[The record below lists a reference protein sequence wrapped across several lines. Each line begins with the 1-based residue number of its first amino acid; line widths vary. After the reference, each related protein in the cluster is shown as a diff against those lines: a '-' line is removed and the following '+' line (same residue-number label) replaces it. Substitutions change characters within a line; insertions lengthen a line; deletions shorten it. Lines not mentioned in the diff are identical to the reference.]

1 MPLPPRA
8 LMSMESVEIWISQ
21 SFTSFVRFLIS
32 FSSWAL
38 FSVFSSFSTRY
49 MVTVLVLLSPDI
61 IEEPEAIAPMDSI
74 SLISEIFS
82 ITSLDLAAVS
92 SRGVP
97 FSVVMVMVTWVLSM
111 DGKNSVPLLMERTA
125 LKRNKPKAPK
135 STQVL

>member
-1 MPLPPRA
+1 
-8 LMSMESVEIWISQ
+8 MSMESVEIWISQ

-92 SRGVP
+92 SSGVP
-97 FSVVMVMVTWVLSM
+97 FSVVIVMVTWVLSM

>member
-1 MPLPPRA
+1 
-8 LMSMESVEIWISQ
+8 MSMESVEIWISQ